1 MRLTIIVIIDAHHR
15 RACDFGVQWWP
26 FEVEDF
32 DCSVRRSRATPFEV
46 EGFEC
51 SGGRSRAAPC
61 EVEDYE
67 CSESRVMATGRR
79 QWQATG
85 GRQYAD
91 TATSMGRYT
100 DTDTV
105 TSMSRYADT
114 VTSMGPY
121 TDTVTSM
128 SRYAETA
135 TSMSTD
141 TVISRVDILAQFFA
155 RPLVNATSLVI
166 YICLDT
172 PSKIWLVICS
182 VGVERQAFLD
192 YSEIWL
198 LKIKCQWWCT
208 TKSKFLMLK

>member
-32 DCSVRRSRATPFEV
+32 HCSVRRNRATPFEV

-85 GRQYAD
+85 A
-91 TATSMGRYT
+91 
-100 DTDTV
+100 
-105 TSMSRYADT
+105 
-114 VTSMGPY
+114 
-121 TDTVTSM
+121 
-128 SRYAETA
+128 
-135 TSMSTD
+135 
-141 TVISRVDILAQFFA
+141 
-155 RPLVNATSLVI
+155 
-166 YICLDT
+166 
-172 PSKIWLVICS
+172 
-182 VGVERQAFLD
+182 
-192 YSEIWL
+192 
-198 LKIKCQWWCT
+198 
-208 TKSKFLMLK
+208 